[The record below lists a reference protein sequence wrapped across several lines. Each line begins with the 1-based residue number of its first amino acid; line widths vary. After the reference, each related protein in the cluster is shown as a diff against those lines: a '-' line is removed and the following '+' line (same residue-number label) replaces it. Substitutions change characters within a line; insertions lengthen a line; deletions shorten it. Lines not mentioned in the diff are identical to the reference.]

1 MSKYTNYTRNE
12 RLEAIARDAAA
23 CETALDVIKLKD
35 KLLEDDS
42 LSVEEIVTAC
52 LTGAVINKN
61 MLKVYKRRERAATDK
76 TSWYTTTFFK

>member
-1 MSKYTNYTRNE
+1 MGKYTNYTRNE
-12 RLEAIARDAAA
+12 RLEAMARDAAA

-35 KLLEDDS
+35 ELLEDDS

-61 MLKVYKRRERAATDK
+61 MLKVYKRRNRAAADK
-76 TSWYTTTFFK
+76 TSWYTTAFFK